1 MQLVLAYIFSILIL
15 YGNVIYRPI
24 MSLTT
29 GNIIKIQSNMK
40 KILWSLLWTIGKK
53 SAICHIKV
61 TEPIKIAKLS
71 YFIVYL
77 E

>member
-1 MQLVLAYIFSILIL
+1 
-15 YGNVIYRPI
+15 

-29 GNIIKIQSNMK
+29 RNVIKYSVQYLNHEVDIMFIVMNQ
-40 KILWSLLWTIGKK
+40 GEK
-53 SAICHIKV
+53 SANCHIKV
-61 TEPIKIAKLS
+61 TESIKIAKLS